1 MKQAIKKKLFLSEQ
15 QKQERKTQERIETQN
30 EILKNRSE
38 GLQQWT
44 KEHASAEIIFD
55 CIMNALDYVPK
66 EHKKFIVHF
75 LRMPIFEFNHNY
87 TEYLACEDEIDDLD
101 AVFEMLREI
110 HDISAK
116 EVGLESYKEYSE
128 NFYKEVKKERAK
140 RRRSVKKEVIEPYKP
155 DTSDETSD
163 IDLPF

>member
-1 MKQAIKKKLFLSEQ
+1 MKQPIKKKEYLSER
-15 QKQERKTQERIETQN
+15 QKQERKRQERIETQN

-55 CIMNALDYVPK
+55 SIMNALDYVPK
-66 EHKKFIVHF
+66 AEKEVIVKF

-101 AVFEMLREI
+101 AFFEMLCEI

-116 EVGLESYKEYSE
+116 EVGLESYKEYSD
-128 NFYKEVKKERAK
+128 NLYKEVKKERAK
-140 RRRSVKKEVIEPYKP
+140 RRRTIKKEETEPYEP
-155 DTSDETSD
+155 NASDGNE
-163 IDLPF
+163 DLPF